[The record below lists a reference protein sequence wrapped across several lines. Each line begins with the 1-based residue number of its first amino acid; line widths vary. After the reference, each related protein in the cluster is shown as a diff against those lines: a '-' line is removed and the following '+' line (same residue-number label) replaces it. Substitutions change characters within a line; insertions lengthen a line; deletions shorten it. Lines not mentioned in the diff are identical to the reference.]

1 MSFIRKLEEAAAK
14 KLRKVF
20 LAANKRAEYA
30 ANDILRLEQELSS
43 AKIKA
48 VEEAKVALES
58 ATKAA
63 EKAQKVAQELMLEVR
78 ACEERLKHHE
88 EILNKSNK

>member
-1 MSFIRKLEEAAAK
+1 MSFIRKLEETAAK
-14 KLRKVF
+14 KLRRIF

-30 ANDILRLEQELSS
+30 ANDIVKLEQELAS

-48 VEEAKVALES
+48 VDEAKAALE
-58 ATKAA
+58 AAQKAA
-63 EKAQKVAQELMLEVR
+63 EKAQKVAQELMIEVS
-78 ACEERLKHHE
+78 ACEERLRHHE